1 MVEQYAGDKKN
12 QSRDLK
18 NAVFFAK
25 QKLDSARWFINAVK
39 QREETLE
46 RTMSAIIEWQ
56 KEFFLDGD
64 ETKLRPLVLR
74 TIADLTGYDVSTIS
88 RVSNSKYIQTEFGVY
103 PVKYFFLEKMQTQ
116 EGETIAS
123 NEVKI
128 ILDEC
133 IKSED
138 KQNPLTDDRLT
149 EILNS
154 KGYSIARRTVAKYR
168 EQLNYPAARLRK
180 EFI

>member
-1 MVEQYAGDKKN
+1 M
-12 QSRDLK
+12 
-18 NAVFFAK
+18 
-25 QKLDSARWFINAVK
+25 
-39 QREETLE
+39 
-46 RTMSAIIEWQ
+46 
-56 KEFFLDGD
+56 
-64 ETKLRPLVLR
+64 VLR

-133 IKSED
+133 IKSGYFAPCNDSRRDSRRISAYSCDEASD
-138 KQNPLTDDRLT
+138 GNAEKQKATDQ
-149 EILNS
+149 
-154 KGYSIARRTVAKYR
+154 ARR
-168 EQLNYPAARLRK
+168 
-180 EFI
+180 I

>member
-1 MVEQYAGDKKN
+1 M
-12 QSRDLK
+12 
-18 NAVFFAK
+18 
-25 QKLDSARWFINAVK
+25 K

-103 PVKYFFLEKMQTQ
+103 
-116 EGETIAS
+116 S
-123 NEVKI
+123 
-128 ILDEC
+128 
-133 IKSED
+133 
-138 KQNPLTDDRLT
+138 
-149 EILNS
+149 
-154 KGYSIARRTVAKYR
+154 
-168 EQLNYPAARLRK
+168 
-180 EFI
+180 